1 MFDKSL
7 CEPLETWFCVVL
19 AHFIHLVALAS
30 SNLKVTL
37 FMGHWRALEY
47 DPEVQIEQGF
57 FSFFHFLSEIHP
69 AMWDQSAH
77 LFHQDIYVNWERQ
90 TAEVNGSFIT
100 SFKCKLCASAVGL
113 IRRGC
118 PPHALKLLYNWST
131 LWTDLLWDWRMEK
144 PSALLVWL
152 AGVWAYSTVW
162 MTRVFMHFIGATTV
176 SGDLKYRV
184 LNSMDWHGL
193 TSWWQACEPDNEAIS
208 CVTMIGW
215 CHAALG
221 FFFLS

>member
-57 FSFFHFLSEIHP
+57 FSFSFRNTSSHVRSERPSLSLG
-69 AMWDQSAH
+69 H
-77 LFHQDIYVNWERQ
+77 LCKLREANCR
-90 TAEVNGSFIT
+90 NGSFIT